1 MDRINNTKKRII
13 KRHKRIT
20 STFLM
25 SIVQRTL
32 KELQLRL
39 GLIRGRSL
47 TYADMADL
55 AETSHRTMSD
65 WMRGAT
71 APSAM
76 TSLLNLLAALPA
88 QDVACVLAHWKA
100 GPAQSPEASP
110 TSDKNR
116 QSNRAPSDSKERHE

>member
-1 MDRINNTKKRII
+1 
-13 KRHKRIT
+13 
-20 STFLM
+20 M
-25 SIVQRTL
+25 SVVQRTL

-47 TYADMADL
+47 TYSDMAEL

-71 APSAM
+71 APNAM

-88 QDVACVLAHWKA
+88 QDVAFVLAHWKA
-100 GPAQSPEASP
+100 GPAQSPEASS
-110 TSDKNR
+110 TSDKNM
-116 QSNRAPSDSKERHE
+116 QPTRAPTDSKERHD